1 MKKQKN
7 TLISYLLFYGGFL
20 VSINSIIVIIIYTIV
35 FENYVGNFVHIM
47 LFILIIIGVITPLFA
62 SDFNLFFYFTL
73 HNPDYKL
80 KRQLLVDSNKGF
92 IQGVPNNK
100 FKDFNIIEKIVSGI
114 ITLEYNDGVFIGEYE
129 DNSITI
135 DMNGWIFKKKYLFE
149 LIHTSLKINY
159 VNSRRLPLKYVYSTI
174 IDSDI
179 KSLVL
184 IVRTG
189 QKQKKYF
196 VSSNGVVKSPLILR
210 YKNYIKSKFLDKNK
224 KTSIA
229 DFYDLNM

>member
-20 VSINSIIVIIIYTIV
+20 VFINSIIAIMIYTIV
-35 FENYVGNFVHIM
+35 FENYVVNFVHII

-73 HNPDYKL
+73 YNPDYKL
-80 KRQLLVDSNKGF
+80 RRRLLVDSNKGF

-100 FKDFNIIEKIVSGI
+100 FKDFNIIKKIVSGI
-114 ITLEYNDGVFIGEYE
+114 ITLDYNDGVFIGECE

-196 VSSNGVVKSPLILR
+196 VSSNGVIKSPLILR
-210 YKNYIKSKFLDKNK
+210 YKNYIKSKFLNKNK
-224 KTSIA
+224 KISIA